1 MTLIELN
8 STELKKSVCD
18 HKFSESGVYVIEN
31 DGMTSVAESIADF
44 FPFTDMN
51 EEDERNE
58 VFDEYAEILIDSNS
72 YIEIPEKLS

>member
-1 MTLIELN
+1 
-8 STELKKSVCD
+8 
-18 HKFSESGVYVIEN
+18 
-31 DGMTSVAESIADF
+31 MTSVAESIADF